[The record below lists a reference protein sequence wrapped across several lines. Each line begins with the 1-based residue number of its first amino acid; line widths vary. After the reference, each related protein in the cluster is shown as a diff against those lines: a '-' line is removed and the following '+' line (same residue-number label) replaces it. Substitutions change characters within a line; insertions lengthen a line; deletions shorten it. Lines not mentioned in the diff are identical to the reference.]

1 MKKTLKIL
9 LAIVAVVIIVMFV
22 MGKSYHF
29 EKSIVINAPLDK
41 VYAHLNNTKSI
52 NEWNPW
58 MKLDPTI
65 KVKYSGNSGQVGDK
79 YCWEGNEESGSGCQE
94 ITALVPNQK
103 QSTKMIF
110 YKPFESEATSDLI
123 LTPEGSATKVTWT
136 MDCELDYP
144 MNLMKLFM
152 DSQMGKSYDS
162 GLNALKAL
170 AEK

>member
-1 MKKTLKIL
+1 MTSSVRYKYIKNTTATPLTVDNFVSNCLINSDGDDKQCKF
-9 LAIVAVVIIVMFV
+9 VKRIITAADI
-22 MGKSYHF
+22 G
-29 EKSIVINAPLDK
+29 
-41 VYAHLNNTKSI
+41 T
-52 NEWNPW
+52 NP
-58 MKLDPTI
+58 
-65 KVKYSGNSGQVGDK
+65 GQIGDK

-123 LTPEGSATKVTWT
+123 LIPEGSATKVTWT

>member
-1 MKKTLKIL
+1 MKKLLKFL
-9 LAIVAVVIIVMFV
+9 LAIVAVIVIAMLIV
-22 MGKSYHF
+22 GKSYHF
-29 EKSIVINAPLDK
+29 EKSIVINASPEK
-41 VYAHLNNTKSI
+41 VYSHLNSTKSF

-58 MKLDPTI
+58 FKMDPNLKLT
-65 KVKYSGNSGQVGDK
+65 YSGNPGQIGDK

-123 LTPEGSATKVTWT
+123 LIPEGNATKVTWT